1 MADSTSF
8 IRPAEEAFRAGYLQ
22 MPTVPSAGVQ
32 TTYPWAEYPVNII
45 LVVVAIVFFLIV
57 LDSFLH
63 CAPYVLRCWTRPR
76 ENFRIEDS
84 VPLVRSRNWTF
95 FSTLLPFSLI
105 ASRYGFFDLKLITEQ
120 PAEWKSLLVY
130 AFFLL
135 FILLRF
141 ILYKIATP
149 MKGNLETYRVAH
161 RSAMNFFIPY
171 TIILLVTTGVLKLL
185 GADQSTALQV
195 FLWETAVVYFLYLVV
210 KTQIFAS
217 SYGLLR
223 TFLYLCGLELLPVA
237 ALAAAILWL

>member
-1 MADSTSF
+1 MADSTMV

-22 MPTVPSAGVQ
+22 MPTVPTAGYQ
-32 TTYPWAEYPVNII
+32 AAYPWAEYPVNTI
-45 LVVVAIVFFLIV
+45 LVVVAIVFFLII

-63 CAPYVLRCWTRPR
+63 CMPYVLRCCSRPR
-76 ENFRIEDS
+76 DNFRIEDS

-105 ASRYGFFDLKLITEQ
+105 ASRYGLFDLDIITAQ

-141 ILYKIATP
+141 IIYKVATP
-149 MKGNLETYRVAH
+149 LRGNLETYRVAH

-171 TIILLVTTGVLKLL
+171 TILLLVTIAVLKLL
-185 GADQSTALQV
+185 GVDQSTAIQV
-195 FLWETAVVYFLYLVV
+195 FIWETAIVYFLYLVV

>member
-1 MADSTSF
+1 MADSTIV

-22 MPTVPSAGVQ
+22 MPTVPTAGYQ
-32 TTYPWAEYPVNII
+32 AAYPWAEYPVNTI
-45 LVVVAIVFFLIV
+45 LVVVAIVFFLII

-63 CAPYVLRCWTRPR
+63 CMPYVLRCCSRPR
-76 ENFRIEDS
+76 DNFRIEDS

-95 FSTLLPFSLI
+95 FATLLPFSLI
-105 ASRYGFFDLKLITEQ
+105 ASRYGLFDLDIITAQ

-141 ILYKIATP
+141 ILYKVATP
-149 MKGNLETYRVAH
+149 LRGNLETYRVAH

-171 TIILLVTTGVLKLL
+171 TILLLVTIAVLKLL
-185 GADQSTALQV
+185 GVDQSTAIQV
-195 FLWETAVVYFLYLVV
+195 FIWETAIVYFLYLVV

-223 TFLYLCGLELLPVA
+223 TFLYLCGLELLPAA
-237 ALAAAILWL
+237 ALVAAILWL

>member
-1 MADSTSF
+1 MADSTF
-8 IRPAEEAFRAGYLQ
+8 VIRPAEEAFRAGYLQ
-22 MPTVPSAGVQ
+22 MPTVPTAGIQ
-32 TTYPWAEYPVNII
+32 TTYPWAEYPVNTI
-45 LVVVAIVFFLIV
+45 LVVAAVVFFLIV

-63 CAPYVLRCWTRPR
+63 SAPYVFSCLTRPR
-76 ENFRIEDS
+76 DNFRIEDS

-95 FSTLLPFSLI
+95 FSMLLPFSLI
-105 ASRYGFFDLKLITEQ
+105 ASRYGFFDLDIIMEQ

-141 ILYKIATP
+141 IIYKIATP
-149 MKGNLETYRVAH
+149 IRGNLETYRVAH

-171 TIILLVTTGVLKLL
+171 TILLLVTTAVLKLL
-185 GADQSTALQV
+185 NVDQSAALQV
-195 FLWETAVVYFLYLVV
+195 FLWETAVFYFLYLLV

-223 TFLYLCGLELLPVA
+223 TFLYLCGLEFLPAA

>member
-1 MADSTSF
+1 MADSTYF

-22 MPTVPSAGVQ
+22 MPAVP
-32 TTYPWAEYPVNII
+32 TTGYQDSYPWAEYPLNTI
-45 LVVVAIVFFLIV
+45 LVVVSIVFFLII

-63 CAPYVLRCWTRPR
+63 CMPYVLRCCTRPR
-76 ENFRIEDS
+76 DNFRIEDS
-84 VPLVRSRNWTF
+84 VPLVRSRNWSF
-95 FSTLLPFSLI
+95 FATLLPFSLI
-105 ASRYGFFDLKLITEQ
+105 ASKYGFFDLDIIMEQ

-141 ILYKIATP
+141 IIYKIATP
-149 MKGNLETYRVAH
+149 IKGSLETYRVAH
-161 RSAMNFFIPY
+161 RSAMNYFIPY
-171 TIILLVTTGVLKLL
+171 TILLLITIAVLKLL
-185 GADQSTALQV
+185 NVDQSTAQQV
-195 FLWETAVVYFLYLVV
+195 FLWETAIVYFLYLLA

>member
-1 MADSTSF
+1 MADSTMV

-22 MPTVPSAGVQ
+22 MPTVPTAGYQ
-32 TTYPWAEYPVNII
+32 AAYPWAEYPVNTI
-45 LVVVAIVFFLIV
+45 LVVVAIVFFLII

-63 CAPYVLRCWTRPR
+63 CMPYVLRCCSRPR
-76 ENFRIEDS
+76 DNFRIEDS

-95 FSTLLPFSLI
+95 FATLLPFSLI
-105 ASRYGFFDLKLITEQ
+105 ASRYGLFDLDIITAQ

-141 ILYKIATP
+141 ILYKVATP
-149 MKGNLETYRVAH
+149 LRGNLETYRVAH

-171 TIILLVTTGVLKLL
+171 TILLLVTIAVLKLL
-185 GADQSTALQV
+185 GVDQSTAIQV
-195 FLWETAVVYFLYLVV
+195 FIWETSIVYFLYLVV

-223 TFLYLCGLELLPVA
+223 TFLYLCGLELLPAA
-237 ALAAAILWL
+237 ALVAAILWL

>member
-1 MADSTSF
+1 MADSTYF
-8 IRPAEEAFRAGYLQ
+8 VRPAQEAFRAGYLQ
-22 MPTVPSAGVQ
+22 MPTVPYAGVQ
-32 TTYPWAEYPVNII
+32 ETYAWAEYPVNSI
-45 LVVVAIVFFLIV
+45 LVAVSVIFFLIF

-63 CAPYVLRCWTRPR
+63 CAPYVLRCCTRPR
-76 ENFRIEDS
+76 ENFRIESS

-105 ASRYGFFDLKLITEQ
+105 ASRFGVLDLDIILQQ
-120 PAEWKSLLVY
+120 PAQWKSLLVF

-141 ILYKIATP
+141 ILYKMFTP
-149 MKGNLETYRVAH
+149 TKGSLETYRVAH

-171 TIILLVTTGVLKLL
+171 TILLLVTIAVLRLL
-185 GADQSTALQV
+185 GADQSTSVKV
-195 FLWETAVVYFLYLVV
+195 FLWETGVFYFLYLVV

-223 TFLYLCGLELLPVA
+223 TFLYLCGLELLPAA
-237 ALAAAILWL
+237 ALASAILWL

>member
-1 MADSTSF
+1 MADSTYF

-22 MPTVPSAGVQ
+22 MPTVPTAGYQ
-32 TTYPWAEYPVNII
+32 TAYPWAEYPVNAI
-45 LVVVAIVFFLIV
+45 LVAVAIVFFLFV

-63 CAPYVLRCWTRPR
+63 CAPYVFRCCTRPR
-76 ENFRIEDS
+76 DNFRIEDS
-84 VPLVRSRNWTF
+84 VPLIRSRNWTF

-105 ASRYGFFDLKLITEQ
+105 ASRYGFFDLKLITDQ
-120 PAEWKSLLVY
+120 PADWKSLLVY

-141 ILYKIATP
+141 IIYKIATP
-149 MKGNLETYRVAH
+149 MRGNLETYRVAH
-161 RSAMNFFIPY
+161 RSAMNFFIVY
-171 TIILLVTTGVLKLL
+171 TLLLLVTIAVLKVLNL
-185 GADQSTALQV
+185 DQSTTLQV
-195 FLWETAVVYFLYLVV
+195 FFWETAIFYLFYLVV
-210 KTQIFAS
+210 KMQIFAS

>member
-1 MADSTSF
+1 MADSTYF
-8 IRPAEEAFRAGYLQ
+8 LRPAEEASRAGHLQ
-22 MPTVPSAGVQ
+22 MPTAPTAGFQ
-32 TTYPWAEYPVNII
+32 AAYPWAEYPVNTI
-45 LVVVAIVFFLIV
+45 LVVVAIVFFLVI

-63 CAPYVLRCWTRPR
+63 CIPYVLRCCTRPR

-95 FSTLLPFSLI
+95 FASLLPFSLI
-105 ASRYGFFDLKLITEQ
+105 ASRFGFFDLDLITEQ
-120 PAEWKSLLVY
+120 PADWKSLLVY

-141 ILYKIATP
+141 IIYKMATP
-149 MKGNLETYRVAH
+149 VKGSLETYRVAH

-171 TIILLVTTGVLKLL
+171 TMLLLVTIAVLKLL
-185 GADQSTALQV
+185 NVDQSTANMV
-195 FLWETAVVYFLYLVV
+195 FIWETAIVYFLYLVV

-223 TFLYLCGLELLPVA
+223 TFLYLCGLELLPAA
-237 ALAAAILWL
+237 ALVAAILWL